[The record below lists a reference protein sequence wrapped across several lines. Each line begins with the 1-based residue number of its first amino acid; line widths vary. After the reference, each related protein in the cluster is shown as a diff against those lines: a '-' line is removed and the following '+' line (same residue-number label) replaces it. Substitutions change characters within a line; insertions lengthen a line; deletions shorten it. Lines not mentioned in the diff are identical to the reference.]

1 MRPDWA
7 VCAAGYTPPA
17 MQKVRNSAGLAHIF
31 TSIIES
37 RESMRKTILWA
48 ALSSPQARRQCSKR
62 TEATAA
68 RTAAILET
76 DARKMR
82 VLNKAL
88 PGPSVQGRIT
98 TRRPPVL
105 TPLV

>member
-37 RESMRKTILWA
+37 RESMRKLFYV
-48 ALSSPQARRQCSKR
+48 LRSQAPSQKTMLETYGS
-62 TEATAA
+62 TAA